1 MLDAAHNTQVTT
13 MRTSAVAVAAALA
26 NNKGQQQQQA
36 QPKQNQQQQQQV
48 KQQVAPNLSEIM
60 GKLQTD
66 YGNYKY
72 TVYRCASKFIAL
84 QKIFHSK
91 QSKGSGRVRERER
104 WNELNALPL
113 QLEKYRINWCW
124 PYWNGMECPCIRT
137 VEATATST

>member
-36 QPKQNQQQQQQV
+36 KPKQQQQQV

-91 QSKGSGRVRERER
+91 QSKGRKGERER
-104 WNELNALPL
+104 D
-113 QLEKYRINWCW
+113 
-124 PYWNGMECPCIRT
+124 GMK
-137 VEATATST
+137 

>member
-13 MRTSAVAVAAALA
+13 LRTSAVAVAAALA

-36 QPKQNQQQQQQV
+36 LPKQKQQQQQV

-66 YGNYKY
+66 YDNYKY

-91 QSKGSGRVRERER
+91 QSKGSGRERD
-104 WNELNALPL
+104 
-113 QLEKYRINWCW
+113 
-124 PYWNGMECPCIRT
+124 
-137 VEATATST
+137 VE

>member
-36 QPKQNQQQQQQV
+36 QPKQQQQQV

-91 QSKGSGRVRERER
+91 QSKGSGRVRERE
-104 WNELNALPL
+104 
-113 QLEKYRINWCW
+113 
-124 PYWNGMECPCIRT
+124 ME
-137 VEATATST
+137 